1 MGAASASQLMA
12 AVESRELVSAVR
24 SFADPNASRPTCLRE
39 EREQKAEQQLE
50 HRGTIAKHQRQVHTT
65 LDAGRRFTESCE
77 GANGTM
83 PNDSIA
89 ILTGATSIKEIEP
102 RQLQRPLGRRS
113 RLPT

>member
-65 LDAGRRFTESCE
+65 LDAGRRFTESCK
-77 GANGTM
+77 ANQHECAAQPHT
-83 PNDSIA
+83 I
-89 ILTGATSIKEIEP
+89 
-102 RQLQRPLGRRS
+102 Q
-113 RLPT
+113 

>member
-1 MGAASASQLMA
+1 MRRGQRASEKSANRRLSSSSSTAAQSRSVNGKCTPHLTRGAAS
-12 AVESRELVSAVR
+12 
-24 SFADPNASRPTCLRE
+24 
-39 EREQKAEQQLE
+39 QKQLE
-50 HRGTIAKHQRQVHTT
+50 HRGTIAKRQRQVHTT